1 MAMAHEKPV
10 RAEGGLQQTSKKVRP
25 SVYNQ
30 KGLDPAI
37 NYMNVEVNPFL
48 CEARSEVNPFLSVSL
63 GSESFPVRVSLGSE
77 SFPV

>member
-1 MAMAHEKPV
+1 MAMAREKPV

-48 CEARSEVNPFLSVSL
+48 CEARSEVNPFLSESRSEVNPFL
-63 GSESFPVRVSLGSE
+63 SESR
-77 SFPV
+77 